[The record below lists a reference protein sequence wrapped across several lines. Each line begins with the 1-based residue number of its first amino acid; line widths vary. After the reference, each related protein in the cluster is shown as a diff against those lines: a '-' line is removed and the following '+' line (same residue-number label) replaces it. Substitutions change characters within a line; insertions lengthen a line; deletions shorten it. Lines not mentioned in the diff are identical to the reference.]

1 MAKYSY
7 FCLKSHLK
15 RLAMK
20 KLLIALALCLLLPW
34 ATRAQ
39 EDMNFGLGAGFDF
52 SKDAYEFDVNFT
64 YYPVQTFGF
73 RVSLGM
79 AGEYEEMYDQWSD
92 RWGYDHYYFNHNY
105 TWRFK
110 FSPSIELRS
119 PALIKFS
126 ESNNLRLFA
135 NPGITLSPG
144 AAGSDNAKWFT
155 WQVRGGLEFNFSNI
169 ALQMGYRCTNFY
181 LYLGNPYSETDYEM
195 DRDLFP
201 NHYTHSGFIA
211 LVVRF

>member
-1 MAKYSY
+1 
-7 FCLKSHLK
+7 
-15 RLAMK
+15 MK
-20 KLLIALALCLLLPW
+20 KLLLILSLALLPW
-34 ATRAQ
+34 MAKAQ
-39 EDMNFGLGAGFDF
+39 SDDTHYGLGLGLDF
-52 SKDAYEFDVNFT
+52 SKDAYEFDFNFA
-64 YYPVQTFGF
+64 YYPVETFGI

-79 AGEYEEMYDQWSD
+79 AGEYQDMYDQWSD
-92 RWGYDHYYFNHNY
+92 RWGYDHYYYNRDY

-126 ESNNLRLFA
+126 SRNNLRLFV

-144 AAGSDNAKWFT
+144 AKGSHDAKWFT
-155 WQVRGGLEFNFSNI
+155 WQARGGLEFNFSDV
-169 ALQMGYRCTNFY
+169 ALQLGYRCTNFY
-181 LYLGNPYSETDYEM
+181 LYSGNPFSETDYEV

-211 LVVRF
+211 LVIHF